1 MTAEMPVTL
10 LGTTLRVNAE
20 SHATAADLLVIAL
33 TWHVALCLV
42 DRSADSERV
51 GAEALS
57 SVFSTSHAET
67 LAFAIGNTFG
77 VGDLVVSNVCQLDAS
92 HDTVLGISK
101 AALI

>member
-1 MTAEMPVTL
+1 MTAEMSVTL
-10 LGTTLRVNAE
+10 LGSTLGVNAE
-20 SHATAADLLVIAL
+20 SHTTTADLLVIAL
-33 TWHVALCLV
+33 TWHVALCLIN
-42 DRSADSERV
+42 RSTDGERV

-77 VGDLVVSNVCQLDAS
+77 VGDFMVSNICQLDAS

-101 AALI
+101 AALV